1 MGRLRVKWEGNTEE
15 DSKGGIIGRIWQ
27 GVIQKRPVIQEE
39 RGRGSQLQTMSLLR
53 NRIKHRRPPVAWCY
67 LTNQV
72 LLQSTSTSNS
82 MLPSLFTNSFNHRL
96 SLRIPIMMLIS
107 IFIAHNAYGT
117 PDRVIKELCPTP
129 RLHFLIPCF

>member
-96 SLRIPIMMLIS
+96 SLRKTRLSNSGYNPLIRFHLGQLRCQHPKHQS
-107 IFIAHNAYGT
+107 PSQRQH
-117 PDRVIKELCPTP
+117 
-129 RLHFLIPCF
+129 